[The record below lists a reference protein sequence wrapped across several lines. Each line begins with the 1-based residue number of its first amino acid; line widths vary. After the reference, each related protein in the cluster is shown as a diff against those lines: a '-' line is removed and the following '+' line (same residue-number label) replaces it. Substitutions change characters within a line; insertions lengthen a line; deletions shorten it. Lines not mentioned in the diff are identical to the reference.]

1 MKNARL
7 RAGADY
13 SGWCRAGVCDHRLVA
28 ARKPTE
34 IPVSELNV
42 VQCPDAAA
50 WERWLEA
57 HHAEAADAWVKIAKK
72 GSGITTVH
80 YPEVLDAAI
89 CFGWID
95 AVRRPLDDTYFLQR
109 FTPRGPRSKW
119 SQVNREKALALIDLA
134 RMRPAGHV
142 QVQAAQADGRWE
154 AAYEPQSR
162 ATIPDDLRRALDAEP
177 RAREFFATLKGQTRY
192 AFLYRLHNVKTQKA
206 RDRRIASYIELLR
219 EGRTLR

>member
-1 MKNARL
+1 M
-7 RAGADY
+7 
-13 SGWCRAGVCDHRLVA
+13 A
-28 ARKPTE
+28 ARKPTD

-42 VQCPDAAA
+42 VECADAAE
-50 WERWLEA
+50 WERWLES

-72 GSGITTVH
+72 GSGISTVR
-80 YPEVLDAAI
+80 YPEVLDTAI

-119 SQVNREKALALIDLA
+119 SQVNREKVLALTA
-134 RMRPAGHV
+134 AGRMRPAGDA
-142 QVQAAQADGRWE
+142 QVQAAKADGRWA

-162 ATIPDDLRRALDAEP
+162 ATIPDDLQRALDAEP
-177 RAREFFATLKGQTRY
+177 RAREFFATLKGQERY
-192 AFLYRLHNVKTQKA
+192 AFLYRLHNVKTQTA